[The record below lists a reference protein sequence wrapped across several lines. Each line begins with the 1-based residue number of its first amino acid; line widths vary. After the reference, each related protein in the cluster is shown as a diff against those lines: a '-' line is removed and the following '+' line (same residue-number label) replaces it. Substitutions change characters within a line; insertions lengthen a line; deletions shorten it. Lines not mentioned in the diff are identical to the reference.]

1 LLSLNSKEIEMKK
14 LLLIIILASTAV
26 VAQTTWDGPT
36 MTFTKADNAN
46 PALEAN
52 QDRITS
58 NVWLTRGS
66 GGELYNAKTESD
78 SSKSNSPADTRW
90 ALGTTS
96 SDLNSLSFDTFRN
109 TIRPKNAENI
119 NMVLHLVTDD
129 IYIDF
134 KITSWTSGQGGSNG
148 GAGGFSYQRSTDP
161 SLSIEDYDKPVLS
174 VYPNPSESFL
184 RVSGLNAAEPYRLYS
199 ILGVEIQSGIVASD
213 QEIDIDALQ
222 TGMYMLQIA
231 NTALPFVK
239 K

>member
-1 LLSLNSKEIEMKK
+1 MKK
-14 LLLIIILASTAV
+14 ALLIIILASNVV

-36 MTFTKADNAN
+36 MTFTKADNAD

-52 QDRITS
+52 QDRITP
-58 NVWLTRGS
+58 NVWLTRGNS
-66 GGELYNAKTESD
+66 GGQIYNAKTETD
-78 SSKSNSPADTRW
+78 SSKSSSPADTQW
-90 ALGTTS
+90 AFGTTAN
-96 SDLNSLSFDTFRN
+96 LGSLTFATFRG
-109 TIRPKNAENI
+109 TSKPQNAVNQ

-134 KITSWTSGQGGSNG
+134 KITSWTSGQSGQNSNQ
-148 GAGGFSYQRSTDP
+148 GGFTYERSTDP

-174 VYPNPSESFL
+174 VYPNPSTSFL

-199 ILGVEIQSGIVASD
+199 ILGVEIQSGVVSND

>member
-1 LLSLNSKEIEMKK
+1 MKK

-26 VAQTTWDGPT
+26 VAQTTWGGPT
-36 MTFTKADNAN
+36 MTFTKTNNAN
-46 PALEAN
+46 PALVAN

-58 NVWLTRGS
+58 NVWLTRGNS
-66 GGELYNAKTESD
+66 GGQIYNAKTETD
-78 SSKSNSPADTRW
+78 SSKSSSPADTQW
-90 ALGTTS
+90 AFGTTS
-96 SDLNSLSFDTFRN
+96 NLGSLTFATFRG
-109 TIRPKNAENI
+109 TSKPQNAVGQ

-129 IYIDF
+129 IYIDI
-134 KITSWTSGQGGSNG
+134 KITSWTSGNTSG
-148 GAGGFSYQRSTDP
+148 GGFSYQRSTDP

-174 VYPNPSESFL
+174 VYPNPSASFL

>member
-1 LLSLNSKEIEMKK
+1 MKK

-36 MTFTKADNAN
+36 MTFTKANNAN
-46 PALEAN
+46 PTLEAN

-58 NVWLTRGS
+58 NVWLTRGNS
-66 GGELYNAKTESD
+66 GGQIYNAKTESD
-78 SSKSNSPADTRW
+78 SSKISSPADTQW
-90 ALGTTS
+90 AFGTTAN
-96 SDLNSLSFDTFRN
+96 LGSLTFASFRGTSK
-109 TIRPKNAENI
+109 PQNAVGQ

-129 IYIDF
+129 IYIDI
-134 KITSWTSGQGGSNG
+134 KITSWTSGSTSG
-148 GAGGFSYQRSTDP
+148 GGFTYQRSTDP

-174 VYPNPSESFL
+174 VYPNPSTSFL

-199 ILGVEIQSGIVASD
+199 ILGVEIQSGVVSND

-222 TGMYMLQIA
+222 TGMYLLQIA

>member
-1 LLSLNSKEIEMKK
+1 
-14 LLLIIILASTAV
+14 
-26 VAQTTWDGPT
+26 
-36 MTFTKADNAN
+36 
-46 PALEAN
+46 
-52 QDRITS
+52 
-58 NVWLTRGS
+58 
-66 GGELYNAKTESD
+66 
-78 SSKSNSPADTRW
+78 
-90 ALGTTS
+90 
-96 SDLNSLSFDTFRN
+96 
-109 TIRPKNAENI
+109 
-119 NMVLHLVTDD
+119 MVLHLVTDD

-174 VYPNPSESFL
+174 VYPNPIESFL

>member
-1 LLSLNSKEIEMKK
+1 MKK
-14 LLLIIILASTAV
+14 ILFIILVSNAV
-26 VAQTTWDGPT
+26 VAQTTWNGPM
-36 MTFTKADNAN
+36 MTFTKADNAD
-46 PALEAN
+46 PTSAAN

-66 GGELYNAKTESD
+66 IGQIYNAKTETN
-78 SSKSNSPADTRW
+78 SSKSSSPADTQW
-90 ALGTTS
+90 AFGTTAN
-96 SDLNSLSFDTFRN
+96 LGSLTFTTFRG
-109 TIRPKNAENI
+109 TSKPQNAVGQ

-129 IYIDF
+129 IYIDI

-174 VYPNPSESFL
+174 VYPNPSTSFL
-184 RVSGLNAAEPYRLYS
+184 RVSGLNTAEPYRLYS
-199 ILGVEIQSGIVASD
+199 ILGVEIQSGIVSSD

-231 NTALPFVK
+231 NTALPFIK
-239 K
+239 N